1 MLQRPNVELITEA
14 VTGLTADGV
23 MTEDGTHRRV
33 DCIIWATGFRTND
46 FMLPMEVRG
55 AGGVTLADYWGGAPR
70 AHLGITVPGFPS
82 LFLMYGPNTNT
93 SGGSIIAYEEAQAAY
108 VRQAIELGVV
118 EVLPEVAEA
127 SDRETQARFAGTAW
141 TQCDSWYRKDHDGRI
156 VANWPG
162 YMREYL
168 QRTAVLDPSQYRVVE
183 TDNARAVAPG
193 HD

>member
-23 MTEDGTHRRV
+23 TTQDGTHRRV

-70 AHLGITVPGFPS
+70 AHLGIT
-82 LFLMYGPNTNT
+82 
-93 SGGSIIAYEEAQAAY
+93 
-108 VRQAIELGVV
+108 
-118 EVLPEVAEA
+118 
-127 SDRETQARFAGTAW
+127 GTAW
-141 TQCDSWYRKDHDGRI
+141 TQCQSWYRKDHDGRI

-162 YMREYL
+162 YMCQYL
-168 QRTAVLDPSQYRVVE
+168 QRTVVLDPSQYRVVT
-183 TDNARAVAPG
+183 TDNVRAVAPG
-193 HD
+193 HNGTRPT